1 LNYKEKDENKIFVHI
16 MYNRFAINSGLIQ
29 RFI

>member
-1 LNYKEKDENKIFVHI
+1 